1 MEFRLALLSD
11 LDKIKEMYR
20 QIVKKMNEDN
30 LQIWDEIYPC
40 NFFEEDIKNNQMYI
54 LIDNDEI
61 ISAFVL
67 CDTNSGEKE
76 IKWNNNLKK
85 AMYLDRLGVNI
96 NYSHKGIGSLMI
108 NKAKEIT
115 KSLENEYLRLF
126 VVDTNIPAI
135 HLYIK
140 NGFKKAEGIYEEVF
154 EDGFS
159 LCEYG
164 YEIKV

>member
-1 MEFRLALLSD
+1 
-11 LDKIKEMYR
+11 
-20 QIVKKMNEDN
+20 MNEDH
-30 LQIWDEIYPC
+30 LQIWDEIYRC
-40 NFFEEDIKNNQMYI
+40 EFFEEDIKNNQMYV
-54 LIDNDEI
+54 LIDKSEI
-61 ISAFVL
+61 VSAFVL
-67 CDTNSGEKE
+67 CDTNIGEKE
-76 IKWNNNLKK
+76 IKWMNDSRK
-85 AMYLDRLGVNI
+85 AMYLDRLGVNV

-115 KSLENEYLRLF
+115 QSLGKEYLRLF

-159 LCEYG
+159 LYEYG